1 MIRVI
6 DYGVGN
12 VQAFLNLFNRVGLS
26 AERAKNVDDLADA
39 SHLILPGVGHF
50 DYAMRSLNNSGMRE
64 CLEDLVVTQKVP
76 ILGVCVG
83 MQMLANSS
91 EEGDLPGLGWLPGC
105 VQALAGN
112 YEHGTLP
119 LPHMGWNELQ
129 INTHH
134 GFFPSVASESPQFYF
149 LHSFYF
155 SAKNK
160 SEVIATAN
168 YGFDFD
174 AVVCNGNVFGMQCH
188 PEKSHIWGEHF
199 LRAFA
204 EQ

>member
-12 VQAFLNLFNRVGLS
+12 VQAFLNLFNRLGLA
-26 AERAKNVDDLADA
+26 AERARNRYDLTDA

-64 CLEDLVVTQKVP
+64 YLEDLVVGQKVP

-91 EEGDLPGLGWLPGC
+91 EEGDLPGLGWLSGC

-112 YEHGTLP
+112 YEYDTLP
-119 LPHMGWNELQ
+119 LPHMGWNDLQ
-129 INTHH
+129 VKTHQD
-134 GFFPSVASESPQFYF
+134 FFPPDTPKPPQFYF

-155 SAKNK
+155 SAKNQ
-160 SEVIATAN
+160 SDVIATTN

-174 AVVCNGNVFGMQCH
+174 AVVCQGNVFGMQCH
-188 PEKSHIWGEHF
+188 PEKSHFWGEHF
-199 LRAFA
+199 LRTFA
-204 EQ
+204 EH